1 MKHVKFLEFKFVSCS
16 SSQTQNPSDY
26 YLEHNGKYLDLI
38 TSLSFYV
45 ISTNDCIELKAL
57 DQTYYS
63 KKARIGIQYED
74 NNSSVF
80 HCLVVLPIETIYC
93 NNKVTK
99 DCI

>member
-1 MKHVKFLEFKFVSCS
+1 MLF
-16 SSQTQNPSDY
+16 Q
-26 YLEHNGKYLDLI
+26 
-38 TSLSFYV
+38 
-45 ISTNDCIELKAL
+45 L